1 MMVTTDTDGKRRQGR
16 GEEGMME
23 VGYAAEVRRVR
34 REENEI
40 EVGERDRTPVLH

>member
-1 MMVTTDTDGKRRQGR
+1 MVTTDTDGKRRQGR

-23 VGYAAEVRRVR
+23 VGYAAEVCRVR